1 MPEKKNTYLTLHK
14 NFVRTDIEYTD
25 RVTGEKRTFNSVT
38 LPKGTVI
45 DGVDVS
51 YYQFSPMF
59 VNDSRYRGEDYR
71 DIPLLS
77 DREVW
82 LKKSVLD
89 ENGQPVLDEH
99 GKPAKDVVRVMPA
112 QIKEALDRSRSEYL
126 QSLAEKARGARESS
140 ERAAERLASSARRH
154 PAASPSRSSSSAVR
168 RSRSFTVADMAPS
181 FSSSAAIS
189 PSRAGIAPRRLYLR
203 LRCHSRSCASASDQ
217 LAPSSS
223 PVETTETMRFSSSA
237 EPLIAL
243 SPWPMKALRRN
254 TSRVAPV
261 SASPAEAPSS
271 PGTRSSV
278 PV

>member
-25 RVTGEKRTFNSVT
+25 RVTGEVRTFNSVT

-59 VNDSRYRGEDYR
+59 VNESRYRGENYR
-71 DIPLLS
+71 DIPLLT

-89 ENGQPVLDEH
+89 ENGQPVLNGD

-126 QSLAEKARGARESS
+126 QSLAEKARGAREGS
-140 ERAAERLASSARRH
+140 ERLGNAADRGAQ
-154 PAASPSRSSSSAVR
+154 SRES
-168 RSRSFTVADMAPS
+168 
-181 FSSSAAIS
+181 
-189 PSRAGIAPRRLYLR
+189 IA
-203 LRCHSRSCASASDQ
+203 
-217 LAPSSS
+217 
-223 PVETTETMRFSSSA
+223 M
-237 EPLIAL
+237 
-243 SPWPMKALRRN
+243 
-254 TSRVAPV
+254 
-261 SASPAEAPSS
+261 
-271 PGTRSSV
+271 
-278 PV
+278 

>member
-126 QSLAEKARGARESS
+126 QSLAEKARGAREGS
-140 ERAAERLASSARRH
+140 ERLGNGEPRSAKGREN
-154 PAASPSRSSSSAVR
+154 
-168 RSRSFTVADMAPS
+168 
-181 FSSSAAIS
+181 
-189 PSRAGIAPRRLYLR
+189 IA
-203 LRCHSRSCASASDQ
+203 
-217 LAPSSS
+217 
-223 PVETTETMRFSSSA
+223 M
-237 EPLIAL
+237 
-243 SPWPMKALRRN
+243 
-254 TSRVAPV
+254 
-261 SASPAEAPSS
+261 
-271 PGTRSSV
+271 
-278 PV
+278 

>member
-25 RVTGEKRTFNSVT
+25 RVTGEVRTFNSVT

-59 VNDSRYRGEDYR
+59 VNESRYRGENYR
-71 DIPLLS
+71 DIPLLT

-89 ENGQPVLDEH
+89 ENGQPVLNGD

-126 QSLAEKARGARESS
+126 QSLSEKARGAREGS
-140 ERAAERLASSARRH
+140 ERLENGDRRASQ
-154 PAASPSRSSSSAVR
+154 SRES
-168 RSRSFTVADMAPS
+168 
-181 FSSSAAIS
+181 
-189 PSRAGIAPRRLYLR
+189 IA
-203 LRCHSRSCASASDQ
+203 
-217 LAPSSS
+217 
-223 PVETTETMRFSSSA
+223 M
-237 EPLIAL
+237 
-243 SPWPMKALRRN
+243 
-254 TSRVAPV
+254 
-261 SASPAEAPSS
+261 
-271 PGTRSSV
+271 
-278 PV
+278 